1 MCMHADGLLRTV
13 RRHGWRLVLLLAF
26 GLLGARVHAADVVVL
41 QVQDAIG
48 PASADYIVRG
58 MAKAHQAG
66 AKLVV
71 LELDTPGGL
80 DTSMRQI
87 IRAIL
92 AMCEGLGMDVVAEG
106 IEEEAQAERLIEFGC
121 AGGQGY
127 LFGRPAN
134 ANATLGY
141 LRDNFRGAQHARAI

>member
-87 IRAIL
+87 IKDIL
-92 AMCEGLGMDVVAEG
+92 ASPVPVA
-106 IEEEAQAERLIEFGC
+106 ALRAALSATRVLIRC
-121 AGGQGY
+121 SRSAS
-127 LFGRPAN
+127 AV
-134 ANATLGY
+134 
-141 LRDNFRGAQHARAI
+141 ARAATV